1 MTEGRAQSLPPIP
14 VANLLRI
21 AFYAGDLL
29 DEFDDCEAAREDGAR
44 FDDVLQAMLA
54 RAADR
59 IRLRGFERGYSQDEE
74 LTTRPRGRMLV
85 AESIAS
91 CAIPTRRLACRFDE
105 FGADTAHNRVLKA
118 AARQLARTS
127 DESPA
132 KDGLRALVREM
143 RDVGD
148 VRLSRRLL
156 SSLPRSIATRRYR
169 VVRFIARLIVESG
182 QPDERLGEEWARRL
196 TQDEVKM
203 RAVFERFVQRYGRA
217 HAPSGTRVGR
227 SHLRWSAAEQPHVGG
242 LETDVTIK
250 RDGAVRIV
258 ECKYMREWTS
268 SGPFG
273 AESFHAA
280 HLRQIYAYLARTRD
294 TAAVPTRVDGV
305 LLYPAIADATE
316 QAIDLGGFAVR
327 VVRLPL
333 SAPWSELTERLER
346 VLFGNE
352 DAR

>member
-29 DEFDDCEAAREDGAR
+29 DEFDDCEAAHEDGAR

-105 FGADTAHNRVLKA
+105 FGADTPHNRVLKA
-118 AARQLARTS
+118 AARQLAGTS

-143 RDVGD
+143 REVDD

-156 SSLPRSIATRRYR
+156 SALPRSIATRRYR
-169 VVRFIARLIVESG
+169 VVRFIARLIGGVQHHFSIRAKPGSLLLPCIKILSG
-182 QPDERLGEEWARRL
+182 GDFHDFCGAIGLTDKDFIQGGVVANLLSSDHQLKGSGSGL
-196 TQDEVKM
+196 TQRTGIISREQSGLQPALILED
-203 RAVFERFVQRYGRA
+203 FFQRIA
-217 HAPSGTRVGR
+217 T
-227 SHLRWSAAEQPHVGG
+227 LWS
-242 LETDVTIK
+242 L
-250 RDGAVRIV
+250 
-258 ECKYMREWTS
+258 
-268 SGPFG
+268 
-273 AESFHAA
+273 
-280 HLRQIYAYLARTRD
+280 
-294 TAAVPTRVDGV
+294 
-305 LLYPAIADATE
+305 
-316 QAIDLGGFAVR
+316 
-327 VVRLPL
+327 
-333 SAPWSELTERLER
+333 
-346 VLFGNE
+346 
-352 DAR
+352 

>member
-1 MTEGRAQSLPPIP
+1 MPQAGAQHLPAIP

-29 DEFDDCEAAREDGAR
+29 DEFDDCEATRDDGAR

-105 FGADTAHNRVLKA
+105 FGADTPHNRVLKA

-127 DESPA
+127 DESSA
-132 KDGLRALVREM
+132 KDSLRALVREM

-196 TQDEVKM
+196 VQDEVKM
-203 RAVFERFVQRYGRA
+203 RKVFERFVRRWGKMHTPRRVRA
-217 HAPSGTRVGR
+217 APRPLS
-227 SHLRWSAAEQPHVGG
+227 WSVSNPAFVGG
-242 LETDVTIK
+242 LNTDITVEGK
-250 RDGAVRIV
+250 GWMRVV
-258 ECKYMREWTS
+258 ECKYMRSATTLDHR
-268 SGPFG
+268 GKQM
-273 AESFHAA
+273 FHPE

-294 TAAVPTRVDGV
+294 TASAPTRVDGV
-305 LLYPAIADATE
+305 LLYPAIDEATE
-316 QAIDLGGFAVR
+316 QTIDLGGFAVW

-333 SAPWSELTERLER
+333 SAPWSELTASLRQL
-346 VLFGNE
+346 LFE
-352 DAR
+352 DRATP

>member
-59 IRLRGFERGYSQDEE
+59 IRLRGFERGYSQNEE

-105 FGADTAHNRVLKA
+105 FGADTPHNRVLKA

-132 KDGLRALVREM
+132 K
-143 RDVGD
+143 
-148 VRLSRRLL
+148 
-156 SSLPRSIATRRYR
+156 
-169 VVRFIARLIVESG
+169 LIVESG
-182 QPDERLGEEWARRL
+182 QPDERLGEEWARQL
-196 TQDEVKM
+196 TQNEVRM
-203 RAVFERFVQRYGRA
+203 RKVFERFVRRWGKMHTPRRVRA
-217 HAPSGTRVGR
+217 APRPLS
-227 SHLRWSAAEQPHVGG
+227 WSVSNPAFVGG
-242 LETDVTIK
+242 LNTDITVEGK
-250 RDGAVRIV
+250 GWMRVV
-258 ECKYMREWTS
+258 ECKYMRSATTLDHR
-268 SGPFG
+268 GKQM
-273 AESFHAA
+273 FHPE

-294 TAAVPTRVDGV
+294 TAPEPTRVDGV
-305 LLYPAIADATE
+305 LLYPAMDEATE
-316 QAIDLGGFAVR
+316 QIIDLGGFAVR

-333 SAPWSELTERLER
+333 SAPWSELTGRLRQLLFEDR
-346 VLFGNE
+346 VTP
-352 DAR
+352 